1 MICRHTVQ
9 QGYAPAECRTY
20 VHLLQSFQVLRE
32 RADKTLLT
40 FNEMSYERLNA
51 YHIMWLFVMFDLPVT
66 TKRERKNATAFRKNL
81 EKDGFVMHQFS
92 VYMRHCGSLE
102 SAQVHIKRVRS
113 LSPESGHIS
122 IVTITDKQYSNIVN
136 IWGKVEKKARP
147 LPLQL
152 EFF

>member
-1 MICRHTVQ
+1 
-9 QGYAPAECRTY
+9 
-20 VHLLQSFQVLRE
+20 
-32 RADKTLLT
+32 
-40 FNEMSYERLNA
+40 MSYERLNA
-51 YHIMWLFVMFDLPVT
+51 YHVKWLFVMFDLPVT

-136 IWGKVEKKARP
+136 IRGKVEKKARS

-152 EFF
+152 DFF